1 LSFIEAVEVQAQFQ
15 PTTGQL
21 AGSRC
26 LVPTSLADLRRRGG
40 RDVNDH
46 RVLYHRVFAGADKGP
61 AGFRV
66 RRFRRKIARLRKV
79 PIADGDLLDTAHRK
93 GPQGVAVSVVVHE

>member
-1 LSFIEAVEVQAQFQ
+1 LSFIEAVEVQAPFQ

-66 RRFRRKIARLRKV
+66 RRFRRKLARFRKV

-93 GPQGVAVSVVVHE
+93 SPQGVALSVVVHE